1 MDIRRSAIT
10 IITLLAINHIVIA
23 QENIDISQG
32 GGERA
37 TSNQLTG
44 IGRKEK
50 AAAAP
55 DNLISKTSYP
65 HVLHL
70 VDNGVAIDFY
80 VQSIS
85 GYGFGKKDVIL
96 DEGEESGQGNGGGER
111 SGSIHVPV
119 GKQVVI
125 NFFVSDA
132 NTGSPIS
139 GRLPDS
145 FSQHKPISGGKEERE
160 LSMKQCRFR
169 AFKRSRMFEDH
180 RPIMENTYV
189 MCLNSFDNT
198 ISVIDPLL
206 KPGFIAK
213 TISLGEKGNELG
225 IKEYGTDLYVTTE
238 SGKVVIID
246 CMLLEVVKSID
257 VGSNPYHIKFQPDGW
272 FAWIGNDGDGTVSI
286 IDTEKRSLV
295 TNIEVGR
302 GHHEVAFT
310 DDSIYAYVT
319 NRDDNSMTVIDVM
332 RLLPLQTVKA
342 GLRPYSPIYSRLS
355 QCIYVANEGS
365 GTVSV
370 FDTIKQKVVDTIRV
384 GRGVRGLKLDAE
396 GRLCFA
402 LNRQDNSV
410 SVIDVSRNSV
420 IKTIP
425 TGIRPESMVISTY
438 YGYIRNEGSPDVT
451 VIKMKDLS
459 HLGEVPIGEL
469 PPNSVDIK
477 EGHLDIGLSYMIV
490 VPNPADDIVYTI
502 MFGDLETAFKY
513 KTGGRGPSKVAF
525 YWTGLKEVSPGLYS
539 HVLKFDEP
547 GRHEIGFYIKSP
559 DVAACFEVDVLPQ
572 DETENGV
579 KGQ

>member
-1 MDIRRSAIT
+1 MDIKSLAIT
-10 IITLLAINHIVIA
+10 ITITLLAINRIVIA
-23 QENIDISQG
+23 QEDIVITQPGEG
-32 GGERA
+32 GA
-37 TSNQLTG
+37 TSSKSIAIST
-44 IGRKEK
+44 KEK
-50 AAAAP
+50 PAP
-55 DNLISKTSYP
+55 TADNPGRETPDLAVS
-65 HVLHL
+65 HL
-70 VDNGVAIDFY
+70 VENGVAIDFY
-80 VQSIS
+80 LQPIS
-85 GYGFGKKDVIL
+85 GYGPGKKDIIL
-96 DEGEESGQGNGGGER
+96 SKVEGRDQGNRGGEKP
-111 SGSIHVPV
+111 GSIHIQA
-119 GKQVVI
+119 GQQAII

-145 FSQHKPISGGKEERE
+145 FTQHKPISRTKEEIE

-169 AFKRSRMFEDH
+169 AFKRGRMFEGH
-180 RPIMENTYV
+180 RPLMENTYV

-206 KPGFIAK
+206 KPSFIAK
-213 TISLGEKGNELG
+213 TIPLGEKGNELA

-238 SGKVVIID
+238 SGKVMIID
-246 CMLLEVVKSID
+246 CMLLEKAASIK
-257 VGSNPYHIKFQPDGW
+257 VGSNPYHIRFQPDAGL
-272 FAWIGNDGDGTVSI
+272 AWIGNDGDGTVSV
-286 IDTEKRSLV
+286 IDTEKRSLI
-295 TNIEVGR
+295 TNIKVGN
-302 GHHEVAFT
+302 GHHEIAFT
-310 DDSIYAYVT
+310 DDSMYAYVT

-332 RLLPLQTVKA
+332 RLLPVQTVKV
-342 GLRPYSPIYSRLS
+342 GLRPCSPVYSRLS

-365 GTVSV
+365 ATVSV

-396 GRLCFA
+396 GRLCFS
-402 LNRQDNSV
+402 LNRQDNSA

-438 YGYIRNEGSPDVT
+438 YGYVRNTGSPDVT

-459 HLGEVPIGEL
+459 HLGEVTIGEL

-477 EGHLDIGLSYMIV
+477 EGHIDIGFSYMVI
-490 VPNPADDIVYTI
+490 VPNPVDDIVYTI

-539 HVLKFDEP
+539 RVVRFDEP
-547 GRHEIGFYIKSP
+547 GRHEIGFYIENP
-559 DVAACFEVDVLPQ
+559 ETAACFEVDVLPQ
-572 DETENGV
+572 DEPSAGS
-579 KGQ
+579 